1 MPVTR
6 RNLITV
12 LTLVGGGAVAATGAA
27 VGVGAER
34 AGMIHPDMSPFE
46 AWRALARARAGDPLS
61 IVAAGILA
69 ANPHN
74 TQPWIFEVG
83 ADRIRL
89 RADEGRNLGSFDPFR
104 REMWLGLG
112 CAVENMVQAGPALGF
127 DVTVDLAAEAGEA
140 MPHVALG
147 LTPRAPEGRAILA
160 TMAERRSN
168 RTPYETRPIPAELAG
183 RLTALARGDG
193 ARLKLFEAGGD
204 PGRRFGQ
211 ATIDATRAINADPQ
225 MSLDSHH
232 WYRATP
238 REVSRSRSGLSV
250 PTSGLSPLIT
260 FAGQLLPRPG
270 PKAQGDYWLA
280 STSKQMAG
288 SAVFGTIA
296 VDDLYDRGQQL
307 AAGRLWQR
315 LQLALTVAGLASQP
329 VNQLP
334 ERVDRARQ
342 QGRISEAEHAA
353 AIVDGFGDGHVTFA
367 FRAGYAEAAAPHSAR
382 RRLAEVARPLSEG

>member
-1 MPVTR
+1 MSVTR

-12 LTLVGGGAVAATGAA
+12 MTLTGGGVVVATGAV

-34 AGMIHPDMSPFE
+34 AGMFDADPAPFE
-46 AWRALARARAGDPLS
+46 AWSALAKARPGDPLS
-61 IVAAGILA
+61 LVAAGILA

-74 TQPWIFEVG
+74 TQPWIFEAGV
-83 ADRIRL
+83 DRILL
-89 RADEGRNLGSFDPFR
+89 RADGARNLGSFDPFR

-127 DVTVDLAAEAGEA
+127 DVSAALAAEAGDA
-140 MPHVALG
+140 MPHVVLS
-147 LTPRAPEGRAILA
+147 LTPRAPAARDILA
-160 TMAERRSN
+160 TMADRRSN
-168 RTPYETRPIPAELAG
+168 RTPYETRAIPAELSA
-183 RLTALARGDG
+183 RLSGLAHGDR

-204 PGRRFGQ
+204 LGRRFGH

-238 REVSRSRSGLSV
+238 REVSRFRSGLSV
-250 PTSGLSPLIT
+250 PTSGLSPLLT
-260 FAGQLLPRPG
+260 FAGQILPPPG
-270 PKAQGDYWLA
+270 PKTQGDYWLA
-280 STSKQMAG
+280 STTKQMMG
-288 SAVFGTIA
+288 SALFGTIA
-296 VDDLYDRGQQL
+296 VDDLYDREQQL

-315 LQLALTVAGLASQP
+315 VQLALTAAGIASQP

-342 QGRISEAEHAA
+342 QGRTSEAERAA

-367 FRAGYAEAAAPHSAR
+367 FRSGYARAAVPHSAR
-382 RRLAEVARPLSEG
+382 RRLGDVARRLTA